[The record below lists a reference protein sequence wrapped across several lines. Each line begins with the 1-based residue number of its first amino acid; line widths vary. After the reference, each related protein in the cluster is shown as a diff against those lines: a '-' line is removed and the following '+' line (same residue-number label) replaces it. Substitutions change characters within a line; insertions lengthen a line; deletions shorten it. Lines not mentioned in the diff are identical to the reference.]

1 MIFEHT
7 FMSSNAHKN
16 GAEVLTLS
24 AEKRERSEGV
34 RRLRREGRIPAVL
47 YGRSIES
54 MPLSLSILEFSRVY
68 RNAGENTLVS
78 LETPD
83 NAPVNVLIHE
93 VQFEPVS
100 GAFLHADFYQVRMD
114 EKVETS
120 VPLTFVGESP
130 AVRELGGV
138 LVKSM
143 DEIEVSCL
151 PANIPHAI
159 EVPLS
164 TLATFDDQI
173 RVSDVAVPAGVEVLS
188 ELDTV
193 IALVDRPRTE
203 EEIASLNEKV
213 DADVTKVEGVV
224 KEAPASSE
232 SKEKK

>member
-1 MIFEHT
+1 
-7 FMSSNAHKN
+7 MSSNANKK
-16 GAEVLTLS
+16 GMDVLELR
-24 AEKRERSEGV
+24 AEKREQSESV
-34 RRLRREGRIPAVL
+34 RRLRREGRVPAVL
-47 YGRSIES
+47 YGHGVKSSPI
-54 MPLSLSILEFSRVY
+54 SLSTLEFSRVY
-68 RNAGENTLVS
+68 RRAGENTLIS
-78 LETPD
+78 LQMGEG
-83 NAPVNVLIHE
+83 APVNVLIHE
-93 VQFEPVS
+93 VQFEPIS
-100 GAFLHADFYQVRMD
+100 GACLHADFYQVRMD
-114 EKVETS
+114 EKVETA

-164 TLATFDDQI
+164 ALATFDDQI
-173 RVSDVAVPAGVEVLS
+173 RVSDIAVPAGVEVLS
-188 ELDTV
+188 EADTV

-224 KEAPASSE
+224 KEAPASTTPDT
-232 SKEKK
+232 KEKK